1 MQPKTEIM
9 AYPNPTNGLLAID
22 FKLFKSS
29 SFRFEIIDGLG
40 RIISTSAESKY
51 ESGLQSF
58 NLDLNSV
65 REGIYILRVWLGEEL
80 HILKVLKQ

>member
-29 SFRFEIIDGLG
+29 SCRFEIIDGLG
-40 RIISTSAESKY
+40 RIISIPAESNY
-51 ESGLQSF
+51 EGGLQTL
-58 NLDLNSV
+58 NLDLSSFN
-65 REGIYILRVWLGEEL
+65 EGLYTLRVWLGDEL
-80 HILKVLKQ
+80 HVLKVMKQ